1 MCRPVEH
8 AYWMLFQPHLGV
20 SPSRPLTEMCEQMH
34 LTVLSVTLL
43 SVTEFSFQR
52 RKTAPLESLE
62 RDASVWQQVG
72 PLHSCK
78 CCDTLL
84 CKCQSHPIKWLSDAI
99 AHKGIPPM
107 KFFVIGFVSRFSLS
121 QTRMLFIDAPAI
133 HSERGKT
140 RELLQCHVSC
150 RSTLMLCLW
159 FSWVMSVLVIHLQA
173 VWTTYTLAIFTTMSV
188 CSLQLTSLWLLVALL
203 VKHLHYLS
211 RLKIFMWMFKSNQQ

>member
-107 KFFVIGFVSRFSLS
+107 KFFVCYQLCFPFFTFTDKNVVHRCPCNTFWEREDPWAVTVPCFMQKYPHALSVILLDHVCACYSFASSL
-121 QTRMLFIDAPAI
+121 D
-133 HSERGKT
+133 
-140 RELLQCHVSC
+140 
-150 RSTLMLCLW
+150 
-159 FSWVMSVLVIHLQA
+159 
-173 VWTTYTLAIFTTMSV
+173 
-188 CSLQLTSLWLLVALL
+188 
-203 VKHLHYLS
+203 HLHIGYIYNNVSL
-211 RLKIFMWMFKSNQQ
+211 